1 MSGFVVVAG
10 LLTLLALI
18 ALLFPLLQ
26 RRAGSPE
33 AWRSAGIA
41 GLLVLIGAAALY
53 PVWSNYDWNAPEPA
67 ADSPQAMVGRLA
79 RRLEREPDDLNGWL
93 MLGQSYSVIGQMD
106 QQSPARWYELSV
118 RAYERADRLA
128 KGQSVEALMGL
139 GDALFASGR
148 SKLDGRAGRVFEQ
161 ALQLEGAPVLALL
174 YSAIAAFERNELP
187 LAKERFEQLR
197 QSNPPPQLKQ
207 RFEQF
212 IADYLQQIEVQTAM
226 AAGAPATAEAATAP
240 VAVPLRVT
248 IAPALAARATGTAR
262 LFVLA
267 RRPAQQG
274 GPPLAVRPP
283 LEVKFPQDV
292 ELLST
297 DAMLGGHGFAAG
309 DELEI
314 EARVALGGGA
324 NSRSG
329 DPFGVIRVKAGEGS
343 RATLEIDQIKP

>member
-1 MSGFVVVAG
+1 VSGFVVVAG

-18 ALLFPLLQ
+18 ALLFPLL
-26 RRAGSPE
+26 RRREGAPE
-33 AWRSAGIA
+33 AWRSAGVA
-41 GLLVLIGAAALY
+41 GLLVLVGAAALY
-53 PVWSNYDWNAPEPA
+53 PVWSNYDWNAPKPA

-79 RRLEREPDDLNGWL
+79 RRLEREPDDLDGWL
-93 MLGQSYSVIGQMD
+93 MLGKSYAVIGGMD

-118 RAYERADRLA
+118 RAYERADTLA
-128 KGQSVEALMGL
+128 KGKSVEALMGL
-139 GDALFASGR
+139 GDALLASGR
-148 SKLDGRAGRVFEQ
+148 SKLDGRAGRVYEQ
-161 ALQLEGAPVLALL
+161 ALELEGAPVLALL
-174 YSAIAAFERNELP
+174 ASAIAAFERNELP

-197 QSNPPPQLKQ
+197 QSKPPPQLEQ

-226 AAGAPATAEAATAP
+226 ASGAPGPAQAETPAI
-240 VAVPLRVT
+240 AVPLRVT
-248 IAPALAARATGTAR
+248 IDPALASKATGTGR

-267 RRPAQQG
+267 RRAGQQG

-314 EARVALGGGA
+314 EARVSLGGGA

-329 DPFGVIRVKAGEGS
+329 DPFGVIRVKAGERS
-343 RATLEIDQIKP
+343 RATLQIDQIKP

>member
-93 MLGQSYSVIGQMD
+93 MLGRSYAAIGQMD
-106 QQSPARWYELSV
+106 QQSPTRWYELSI
-118 RAYERADRLA
+118 RAYQRADTLA
-128 KGQSVEALMGL
+128 KGQSVEALIGL
-139 GDALFASGR
+139 GEALVASGR
-148 SKLDGRAGRVFEQ
+148 SELGGRAGRVFEQ
-161 ALQLEGAPVLALL
+161 ALKLEGAPVLALVA
-174 YSAIAAFERNELP
+174 SAIAAFERNELP

-197 QSNPPPQLKQ
+197 QSNPPQQL
-207 RFEQF
+207 EQF
-212 IADYLQQIEVQTAM
+212 IADYLRQIEVQTAM
-226 AAGAPATAEAATAP
+226 AAGAPGTAEAATPP

-329 DPFGVIRVKAGEGS
+329 DPFGVIRVKAGERS